1 MGMKCIGVD
10 VGGTSV
16 KIGLFEITGEL
27 LDKWEVKTRK
37 EEGGTHILPDVARSI
52 RARMEERGLSLK
64 TDLVGIGLGV
74 PGPVMPDGFVE
85 VCVNLGWRRMNPQEE
100 LSRLLDGVTVKSGND
115 ANVAALG
122 EMWQGGG
129 KGYKDLVM
137 ITLGTGIGGGI
148 IIDKKLYR
156 GKSGN
161 ANILGH
167 LLLHSGG
174 RLCTCGR
181 KGCWEAYAS
190 VTAFIRMA
198 GEAADQNRDSLLW
211 QLRNEE
217 DLDGKNIFT
226 AVKKKDPAALRMFDQ
241 YTGYLAEGITDIVNM
256 LEPEAVIIGG
266 GISREGDL
274 LLDPVRRMVARNIYC
289 GAAAM
294 PVITAA
300 RLGNDAGIIGAACL
314 DQY

>member
-1 MGMKCIGVD
+1 MKIGID
-10 VGGTSV
+10 LGGTTMTAGLVDDANCIRLKTGTDTLSLQGSDSV
-16 KIGLFEITGEL
+16 IQRMAGLVRTVMDQSGGEP
-27 LDKWEVKTRK
+27 V
-37 EEGGTHILPDVARSI
+37 THI
-52 RARMEERGLSLK
+52 
-64 TDLVGIGLGV
+64 GIGC
-74 PGPVMPDGFVE
+74 PGMLDRAKGRVIYSNNLDWGDLDICDRMRTIFGIPVYLE
-85 VCVNLGWRRMNPQEE
+85 
-100 LSRLLDGVTVKSGND
+100 ND
-115 ANVAALG
+115 ANSAAIG
-122 EMWQGGG
+122 EYIAGAGSEYSLM
-129 KGYKDLVM
+129 VM

-289 GAAAM
+289 GSAAM

>member
-1 MGMKCIGVD
+1 M
-10 VGGTSV
+10 
-16 KIGLFEITGEL
+16 
-27 LDKWEVKTRK
+27 
-37 EEGGTHILPDVARSI
+37 
-52 RARMEERGLSLK
+52 
-64 TDLVGIGLGV
+64 
-74 PGPVMPDGFVE
+74 
-85 VCVNLGWRRMNPQEE
+85 
-100 LSRLLDGVTVKSGND
+100 
-115 ANVAALG
+115 
-122 EMWQGGG
+122 
-129 KGYKDLVM
+129 Y
-137 ITLGTGIGGGI
+137 
-148 IIDKKLYR
+148 
-156 GKSGN
+156 
-161 ANILGH
+161 
-167 LLLHSGG
+167 
-174 RLCTCGR
+174 CGR

-289 GAAAM
+289 GSAAM